1 MVIKS
6 PEPKSSFL
14 SMEKDLHIILNMMLK
29 NPRLK
34 RLLYYTTPDSLNRPN
49 LTDDQSLELIGKNI
63 KIVPKMYVDKTVLNY
78 ILIAFDRFTRNATN
92 PEFRDN
98 LIEFDIVCHHDQW
111 TLKDFQ
117 LRPFKIAAEIDS
129 MFSNKHL
136 TGIGTLEFVRADI
149 MTLTSE
155 YAGLCL
161 LFRAVHGEED
171 KKDMLNSRDEA
182 QFQKDFKELISP
194 Q

>member
-1 MVIKS
+1 
-6 PEPKSSFL
+6 
-14 SMEKDLHIILNMMLK
+14 
-29 NPRLK
+29 
-34 RLLYYTTPDSLNRPN
+34 
-49 LTDDQSLELIGKNI
+49 
-63 KIVPKMYVDKTVLNY
+63 
-78 ILIAFDRFTRNATN
+78 
-92 PEFRDN
+92 
-98 LIEFDIVCHHDQW
+98 
-111 TLKDFQ
+111 

-182 QFQKDFKELISP
+182 QF
-194 Q
+194 